1 MWHSIRD
8 VAAHRRL
15 PEDDFLSFAIRQAP
29 KFGVID
35 TSDDPK
41 VSTFDVRDLVNAF
54 QHLQLEDAHQ
64 H

>member
-15 PEDDFLSFAIRQAP
+15 PEDDFLTFAIRQAP

-41 VSTFDVRDLVNAF
+41 ISTCDVRDLVNAF
-54 QHLQLEDAHQ
+54 QHLLAEDVSQ